1 MLKIKVRYSPEDE
14 VVQVLEIL
22 EIVGWLEQNK
32 YRFTLPKS
40 IFEAPDKFKA
50 NKSAIEIIIEQ
61 EFDPNDYDIW
71 SKIIMNGWDVIAEEF
86 TTCLSS
92 LVNIDLKEKYL
103 IILTKYGPGG
113 GYNLRESSI
122 SLNIQLRDSD
132 QSVNSIVHEI
142 VHLSIESLILK
153 YEIEHWQKERIV
165 DLILFKFSI
174 VESQLQREPENAKE
188 IKEIFNNYYP
198 DMEKIISVIGG
209 LQDKSKEH

>member
-103 IILTKYGPGG
+103 SY
-113 GYNLRESSI
+113 
-122 SLNIQLRDSD
+122 
-132 QSVNSIVHEI
+132 
-142 VHLSIESLILK
+142 
-153 YEIEHWQKERIV
+153 
-165 DLILFKFSI
+165 
-174 VESQLQREPENAKE
+174 
-188 IKEIFNNYYP
+188 
-198 DMEKIISVIGG
+198 
-209 LQDKSKEH
+209 